1 MISLA
6 AGGFCGMGEKPGLRH
21 PRGCG
26 EVGAMTPGATGS
38 SWRSEIKIGG
48 GNYLP
53 NSCHAAMGCLLEVV
67 VYPLAK
73 TCDGARLAA
82 CRVWAARPYAVDS
95 GRGKERY
102 AIFAQA
108 RGYFHSSLPSPT

>member
-1 MISLA
+1 
-6 AGGFCGMGEKPGLRH
+6 
-21 PRGCG
+21 
-26 EVGAMTPGATGS
+26 MTPGATGS
-38 SWRSEIKIGG
+38 SWRCEIKIGG

-82 CRVWAARPYAVDS
+82 CRV
-95 GRGKERY
+95 
-102 AIFAQA
+102 
-108 RGYFHSSLPSPT
+108 